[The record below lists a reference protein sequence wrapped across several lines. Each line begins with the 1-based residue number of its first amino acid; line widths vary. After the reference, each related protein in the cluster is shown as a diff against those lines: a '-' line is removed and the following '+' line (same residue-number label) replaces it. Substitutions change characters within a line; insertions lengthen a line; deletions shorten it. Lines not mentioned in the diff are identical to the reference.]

1 MTVARTNF
9 EQAYKQT
16 YQPGRTAERPVPW
29 DIGAPQP
36 EVVALA
42 AAGAFRGAVLDVG
55 CGLGENSIALA
66 ARGLRV
72 TGVDGAP
79 SAIREA
85 TARAASHGVAVTF
98 AVADAVVLEGYD
110 NQFDTILDSG
120 LYHCLGDEDRPAYVA
135 AIARA
140 GRPGAR
146 LHLIAFADELP
157 DGTPGR
163 ITEEQLRSHIVA
175 PWMIDELTRLKYKT
189 ALTRE
194 QLRRTILA
202 SSGEQDGPDV
212 FDQLDADEQG
222 RAYLVAW
229 HLVAHLPGDGA

>member
-9 EQAYKQT
+9 EQAYSQT
-16 YQPGRTAERPVPW
+16 YQPGRTPQRPVPW

-42 AAGAFRGAVLDVG
+42 ETGAFRGAVLDVG

-66 ARGLRV
+66 SRGLQV

-85 TARAASHGVAVTF
+85 TERAASRGVQVTF
-98 AVADAVVLEGYD
+98 AVADATVLAGYE

-120 LYHCLGDEDRPAYVA
+120 LYHCLSDEDRPANIA
-135 AIARA
+135 AVARA

-157 DGTPGR
+157 EGTPGR
-163 ITEEQLRSHIVA
+163 ITEEKLRSHILA
-175 PWMIDELTRLKYKT
+175 PWVIDGLSRMKYKT

-194 QLRRTILA
+194 QLRRTVPA
-202 SSGEQDGPDV
+202 APGGQDGPDV
-212 FDQLDADEQG
+212 FDRLDTDQQG
-222 RAYLVAW
+222 RAYVVAW
-229 HLVAHLPGDGA
+229 HLVAHLPGDAA

>member
-9 EQAYKQT
+9 EQAYEQT
-16 YQPGRTAERPVPW
+16 YRPGRTPERPVPW

-36 EVVALA
+36 AVVALA
-42 AAGAFRGAVLDVG
+42 EAGAFRGSVLDVG

-72 TGVDGAP
+72 TGLDGAP

-85 TARAASHGVAVTF
+85 TARAASQGVAVTF
-98 AVADAVVLEGYD
+98 AVADATVLEGYD
-110 NQFDTILDSG
+110 DTFDTILDSG
-120 LYHCLGDEDRPAYVA
+120 LYHCLSDEDRPGYLA

-163 ITEEQLRSHIVA
+163 ITEQKLRSHIVD
-175 PWMIDELTRLKYKT
+175 PWVLDELTRLQYKT

-194 QLRRTILA
+194 QLRRTVPV
-202 SSGEQDGPDV
+202 SSGRPGGPDV
-212 FDQLDADEQG
+212 FDRLDTDEEG
-222 RAYLVAW
+222 RASVVAW
-229 HLVAHLPGDGA
+229 HLVAHLPGGAA